1 VARKKIVFVIVEG
14 PTDNDALGLV
24 FEHFFKDKEVYVH
37 IVHGDI
43 TTRTGINNANILK
56 AVVEEIKGYAS
67 NMHLTSKDFQEIIHI
82 VDMDGA
88 FVDNTKVVE
97 DITKEEV
104 YYSETEIRTKDK
116 LGIENRNMQKRENL
130 NKMTAKNK
138 IWNIP
143 YSVYYMS
150 CNLDHVL
157 YNKLNGTDEEKEQD
171 AFDFA
176 KRFEEDLQGFL
187 KFISTSD
194 FSVQGTY
201 VDTWQFIKEETHS
214 LERHTNLGLCFS
226 PK

>member
-1 VARKKIVFVIVEG
+1 MARKKIVFVIVEG

-157 YNKLNGTDEEKEQD
+157 YNKLNSTDEEKEQD